1 MQETKKPLFTPL
13 KRLSLYPETKVET
26 VAITHSPLQGP
37 PGRLASPSVDRVTV
51 SPAHHESRPFQG
63 DLEPDDDL

>member
-13 KRLSLYPETKVET
+13 KRLSLYPETKVKT
-26 VAITHSPLQGP
+26 VAISHSPLQGP

-51 SPAHHESRPFQG
+51 SPAHHERRPFQG